1 MKIKLLLFPLSPLSV
16 STNQFSYPNLNTSF
30 GEDNN
35 FEVQLNDKL
44 SENLAQYLTKD
55 LEKVSSL
62 QNST

>member
-1 MKIKLLLFPLSPLSV
+1 MKIKLLLFPLSSLSV

-55 LEKVSSL
+55 LEKISSL